1 MKKLKVYFKSDY
13 WMTPPKKFNLDDLDI
28 DKCVIDSKLFFLKN
42 KDGMIIFAVPVD
54 NLLFY
59 EIVEEKEN
67 GSV

>member
-13 WMTPPKKFNLDDLDI
+13 FLPAKEFNLDDLEI
-28 DKCVIDSKLFFLKN
+28 NQCEIGNRIFFLKS
-42 KDGMIIFAVPVD
+42 KDCMIIFAVPVD

>member
-1 MKKLKVYFKSDY
+1 MKKLKVYFKGDY
-13 WMTPPKKFNLDDLDI
+13 FVTPAKEFNLDDLDI
-28 DKCVIDSKLFFLKN
+28 DKSIIGDELFFLKN
-42 KDGMIIFAVPVD
+42 KDGLIIFAIPID